1 MCIFAT
7 DMKKLLYI
15 SVFFL
20 LLASC
25 TDDKEVMPVLERA
38 EAYLPEYPDSAGML
52 LDSISSRPLG
62 DNGERA
68 RSLYGLLRT
77 MTDAMTGK
85 GVTTDSL
92 IRPSYIYYKEQVE
105 TAFPKSLPEEPD
117 LDLMRLG
124 RSAFY
129 LARFEASR
137 DSTKRAEDLFR
148 EAIRCS
154 EQVEDWRTCYMAYN
168 YLANTIT
175 WSNTELAIQLRK
187 QAINIYNRCKD
198 KPANY
203 ISILNSLSN
212 DYISVGL
219 SDSAFHYAGKSYQ
232 IACNHQ
238 LEEKQHESLRVLSNL
253 YFETGDYAKALEL
266 AKQGMYGL
274 NDRTRDASLFS
285 LADCYLACDSLEQA
299 KNTLLSIHSS
309 DKKTRQ
315 VVFEELLQLA
325 HIQNDYESAMCYAD
339 SLEAATIDMFTNIQQ
354 TKDEYYQDNLKKE
367 LYNMQLS
374 QRKRQQAIILWGTII
389 LIVVIAVFI
398 VIIIN
403 KNRRIAVQKRATT
416 VLLRKRDYQKHITE
430 ISKYEQALND
440 KVQQIIN
447 LQINS
452 NNHLSTEKAEKAQL
466 LLQYN
471 QLQEQFAKF
480 VLRDTDLL
488 QKINPEKQVEPLTP
502 NEWEQLAIVINQ
514 NNNNCIFNLRNDFPE
529 LSETD
534 IRICMLTM
542 LGLSNTQISEV
553 LERTSSTVKKRKH
566 NIKTAIFG
574 VQDTNIHFEIILRRL
589 CS

>member
-7 DMKKLLYI
+7 DMRKLLYI

-62 DNGERA
+62 DSGERV

-92 IRPSYIYYKEQVE
+92 IRSSYIYYKEQGE
-105 TAFPKSLPEEPD
+105 SDEHTR
-117 LDLMRLG
+117 RLG

-129 LARFEASR
+129 LAQFEASR
-137 DSTKRAEDLFR
+137 DSTKRAEDLYR

-154 EQVEDWRTCYMAYN
+154 EKVEDWRMCYMAYSW
-168 YLANTIT
+168 LAREKT
-175 WSNTELAIQLRK
+175 WSDKEEAIRLLK
-187 QAINIYNRCKD
+187 TAVGIYHKIED
-198 KPANY
+198 KPANL
-203 ISILNSLSN
+203 ISMYLDLSN
-212 DYISVGL
+212 NHLALQHYGLALDYVNKAY
-219 SDSAFHYAGKSYQ
+219 D
-232 IACNHQ
+232 IACAEN
-238 LEEKQHESLRVLSNL
+238 LEIQKSDALRNLSV
-253 YFETGDYAKALEL
+253 YYYETGDFPKALEL
-266 AKQGMYGL
+266 AKQGMQGL
-274 NDRTRDASLFS
+274 TDQTRDASLFS

-299 KNTLLSIHSS
+299 KTVLLSINML
-309 DKKTRQ
+309 DAKTKY
-315 VVFEELLQLA
+315 VVFEDLLKIA
-325 HIQNDYESAMCYAD
+325 HAQKDYEAAMRYAD
-339 SLEAATIDMFTNIQQ
+339 SLEAATVDMFTNIQQ
-354 TKDEYYQDNLKKE
+354 TKEAYYQDNLKKE

-374 QRKRQQAIILWGTII
+374 QRKRQQVIILWGTII

-488 QKINPEKQVEPLTP
+488 QKINPEKQVGPLTP